1 MMTHGVRTGLVAMA
15 AAAAAVMVGAGCS
28 SVRPY
33 PVRVTIDERIQ
44 NRSVQVDIV
53 AVSEADYQTWE
64 GYSMSQY
71 WRYGD
76 PWRRDADKFVMRFG
90 QDTPSQQTLA
100 IDDPIWERWLKKGG
114 TRLLVLGDLPEV
126 IDDRSGAADPR
137 RLVLPLM
144 SGAWDS
150 PRPGRKNP
158 VDVRIESGNL
168 RCLTPFDP
176 EKMK

>member
-1 MMTHGVRTGLVAMA
+1 MQENVLRRCACIVACVIVLVV
-15 AAAAAVMVGAGCS
+15 AVGCN

-33 PVRVTIDERIQ
+33 PVRVTIDDRIQ

-76 PWRRDADKFVMRFG
+76 PWRRDAEKFVMRFG
-90 QDTPSQQTLA
+90 QDSQGQQTLA
-100 IDDPIWERWLKKGG
+100 IDDPIWKRWLAKGG
-114 TRLLVLGDLPEV
+114 TRLLILGDLPEV
-126 IDDRSGAADPR
+126 IEDKPGAADPR
-137 RLVLPLM
+137 RLVVPLH
-144 SGAWDS
+144 SGAWAK
-150 PRPGRKNP
+150 PIPGKRRAIEI
-158 VDVRIESGNL
+158 RIESGNL

-176 EKMK
+176 EKM